1 MIPPGRAGKSSKKI
15 MKHAMNPALRGQAEL
30 MGQVVQYLAE
40 IKVTPFQLKNLL
52 LLCPGSQTTV
62 IVPITLN
69 CFNPMEL

>member
-1 MIPPGRAGKSSKKI
+1 MKNLGAGKSSKKI

-52 LLCPGSQTTV
+52 LLYYPLHKYKQKKV
-62 IVPITLN
+62 LV
-69 CFNPMEL
+69 